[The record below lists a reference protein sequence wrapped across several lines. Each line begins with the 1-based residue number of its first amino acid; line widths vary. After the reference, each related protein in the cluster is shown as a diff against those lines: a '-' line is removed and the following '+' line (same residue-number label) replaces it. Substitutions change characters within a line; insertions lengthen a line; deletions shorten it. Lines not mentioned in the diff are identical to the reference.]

1 MRPTPRPPR
10 AVTVQ
15 ALLLNLVLAPILTV
29 CVALAL
35 FGLAQRFDELE
46 KNLQNHA
53 ESLLHELAG
62 RYQLLLHQP
71 DPAQLQ
77 QLAGDALS
85 DDHLRAL
92 HLFNADR
99 QPWIQA
105 GVPLSADRSGLPLTL
120 SNHLEQQQQDDLL
133 RLSLPLG
140 NVEQPS
146 GWLVLEF
153 SRLPTRLA
161 QYQAVFYLV
170 AVTVAALLI
179 GLLITLVTTRRLLRP
194 LQQLMGNA
202 ERLVAE
208 QPVEPLPRH
217 APREFRQINQ
227 QIEHLSE
234 RLIQMRDETQQAIE
248 QSTRDLRQTLETVE
262 IQNIELDLARRE
274 SQKASLAK
282 TRFLADTSHELRT
295 PLNGI
300 IGFAN
305 LLLKSPLNEVQRDYL
320 QVIQRSG
327 NDLLEII
334 NDILDFSKIE
344 ANKLVLDR
352 VPFNLR
358 ELIEETLLLLATHT
372 FDKPVELVS
381 LIHAEVPVHLV
392 GDPLRLRQVLTNLIG
407 NAIKFTPAGSVVT
420 EVRVEQS
427 DAQGALLRVRV
438 IDTGIGIEPEQQQR
452 IFEAFQ
458 QQSPTH
464 GGTGLGLI
472 IAKQLVEQM
481 EGTIGLEQSSAQ
493 GSCFGFTLPVTYGLP
508 TSFKATQ
515 LHFNGEPVLLFDGL
529 ATSCEA
535 IAAQLEALGLQ
546 PQRHEQV
553 EPFMAALARQRWFAV
568 LLGITPPCHPD
579 TIAAL
584 RGQVRRH
591 HAGPLLVLSCQ
602 ALRGGDALPF
612 NDSAMLILGKPVQ
625 SHRLSQALL
634 QLRDSQPISPPSA
647 TAAPHI
653 LAVDDNA
660 TNLHLLELLLQ
671 QLGVKVQL
679 ASSGAEAIAL
689 VSHTRFDLVLLDL
702 RMPGMDG
709 IETAQQLRTLPLAN
723 NPPLPIIVV
732 SAHLID
738 EERHALTR
746 AGIDDALLKP
756 IDETALRA
764 LLSRWLPQP
773 LPVTP
778 VNRVVDRDEAIRLAG
793 NQPALA
799 ERLLNQLIDS
809 LEDERQRFSA
819 LSAQGDLAALLEAV
833 HRLHGACCYCGV
845 PALRTALRAAE
856 DALKQHSSAEL
867 QERMAQIDREIA
879 ALLDW
884 QQSNGL
890 APTLARS
897 D

>member
-1 MRPTPRPPR
+1 MRPSPRPPR
-10 AVTVQ
+10 SVTVQ
-15 ALLLNLVLAPILTV
+15 ALLLTLVLAPILTV

-46 KNLQNHA
+46 TNLQRHA

-62 RYQLLLHQP
+62 RYQLLLRQP

-77 QLAGDALS
+77 RLAGDALS

-92 HLFNADR
+92 HLFNAER

-161 QYQAVFYLV
+161 QYQVVFYLL
-170 AVTVAALLI
+170 ATTVAALLL

-194 LQQLMGNA
+194 LQQLMVNA
-202 ERLVAE
+202 ERLAAG
-208 QPVEPLPRH
+208 QPVEPLSRR
-217 APREFRQINQ
+217 APREFLQINQ
-227 QIEHLSE
+227 QVEHLGE
-234 RLIQMRDETQQAIE
+234 RLAQMRDETQQAIE

-305 LLLKSPLNEVQRDYL
+305 LLLKSPLNEAQRDYL
-320 QVIQRSG
+320 QVIQRSSS
-327 NDLLEII
+327 DLLAII

-372 FDKPVELVS
+372 FDKPLELVP
-381 LIHAEVPVHLV
+381 LIHADVPVHLV
-392 GDPLRLRQVLTNLIG
+392 GDPLRLKQVLTNLVG
-407 NAIKFTPAGSVVT
+407 NAIKFTPAGSVVI

-464 GGTGLGLI
+464 GGAGLGLI

-481 EGTIGLEQSSAQ
+481 EGAIGLEQSSAQ
-493 GSCFGFTLPVTYGLP
+493 GSCFWFTLPVTYGLP
-508 TSFKATQ
+508 TSFKAAQ
-515 LHFNGEPVLLFDGL
+515 LPFNGEPVLLFDTL
-529 ATSCEA
+529 AASCTA

-546 PQRHEQV
+546 PQRHEQADS
-553 EPFMAALARQRWFAV
+553 FMAALTQQHWFAV

-584 RGQVRRH
+584 RSQVRRH

-602 ALRGGDALPF
+602 ALRSGDALPF
-612 NDSAMLILGKPVQ
+612 NDPAMLILGKPAQ
-625 SHRLSQALL
+625 SRKLAQSLL
-634 QLRDSQPISPPSA
+634 QLRGSQPIQPPA
-647 TAAPHI
+647 TAAPRI
-653 LAVDDNA
+653 LAVDDNE
-660 TNLHLLELLLQ
+660 TNLRLLELLLQ
-671 QLGVKVQL
+671 QLGAEVEL

-702 RMPGMDG
+702 RMPGIDG
-709 IETAQQLRTLPLAN
+709 IETARQLRTLPLAKD
-723 NPPLPIIVV
+723 PRLPIIVV
-732 SAHLID
+732 SAHLLD
-738 EERHALTR
+738 EERHALSQ

-756 IDETALRA
+756 IDERALRA
-764 LLSRWLPQP
+764 LLSRWIQQP
-773 LPVTP
+773 LPIAP
-778 VNRVVDRDEAIRLAG
+778 ANGVVDREEAIRLAG
-793 NQPALA
+793 NQPELA

-809 LEDERQRFSA
+809 LTAEQQRFSA
-819 LSAQGDLAALLEAV
+819 LLSQGDLTALLEAV

-845 PALRTALRAAE
+845 PALRMALRAAE
-856 DALKQHSSAEL
+856 AALKQSHTAEL
-867 QERMAQIDREIA
+867 PRLMAQIDSEID

-884 QQSNGL
+884 QRSHTSL
-890 APTLARS
+890 PTMAS
-897 D
+897 GG